1 MEFRRGVLERKLL
14 QDTIALPNSA
24 IAENRLR
31 IWRKLFSQHQK
42 QFSNESL
49 RRSNDIDRR
58 RAVGHLMRWRVQ
70 KGVEEEGAEA
80 KWFYIANYEKKRPGE
95 KEDQHRAWIVAELEK
110 RFTPYDWGGLYYPWH
125 LLGRSTDTIVCVETA
140 QLQSKNDDQVKKAA
154 RRLLQDTLALPSR
167 GGIPRSKVAWL
178 ETVIWEKSTPDTW
191 EDKEADDAAREFGVN
206 YVAVVTI
213 KYTEKPKLM
222 LKLLR
227 PVGVN
232 PMYGKILRPCTHTEG
247 SASSMST
254 IM

>member
-1 MEFRRGVLERKLL
+1 
-14 QDTIALPNSA
+14 
-24 IAENRLR
+24 
-31 IWRKLFSQHQK
+31 
-42 QFSNESL
+42 
-49 RRSNDIDRR
+49 
-58 RAVGHLMRWRVQ
+58 MRWRVQ

-206 YVAVVTI
+206 YVAVCYHQVHRKTEANVEAIKACRRESDVREDLETLYTHRGFSFEYVDHYVTKAKLEQQEFVEI
-213 KYTEKPKLM
+213 SSKY
-222 LKLLR
+222 
-227 PVGVN
+227 PVPGSSVSSRLGAIVALVDKFA
-232 PMYGKILRPCTHTEG
+232 YGDLWIGGL
-247 SASSMST
+247 
-254 IM
+254 